1 MTYLMQLLEF
11 LSKKYV
17 WYSLLTM
24 IFSISA
30 YRLSKQFFSFT
41 IISFIMIFIGFIN
54 TIYPYWLL
62 ILDILVMIAFAI
74 LEKTRLFGFQI

>member
-1 MTYLMQLLEF
+1 MTYLIQF
-11 LSKKYV
+11 LTYLGKDYV
-17 WYSLLTM
+17 WYSLLVM

-30 YRLSKQFFSFT
+30 YRISKQFFSFT
-41 IISFIMIFIGFIN
+41 IVSFIMIFIGFIN

-62 ILDILVMIAFAI
+62 ILDILVMIAFVI

>member
-1 MTYLMQLLEF
+1 MQLLEF